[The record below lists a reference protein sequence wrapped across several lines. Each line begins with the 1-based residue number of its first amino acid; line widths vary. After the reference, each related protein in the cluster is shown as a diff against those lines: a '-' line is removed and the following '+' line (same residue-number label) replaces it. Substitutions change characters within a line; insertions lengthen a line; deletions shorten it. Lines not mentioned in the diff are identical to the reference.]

1 MQYNRLVVGIYE
13 TYSRRMKKRERA
25 GRTDVYQY
33 DDLAQP
39 LRVKIHLILR
49 DALGRDYV
57 RTVGRRRDSS
67 NLWAELHDQMCRE
80 LGVFNLDDNAQLDAQ
95 EKCRRFLLSTATS
108 DAIDFIDMAF
118 FVVAQMPD
126 LKGHDTNP
134 YVRMAPEDAIEEL
147 NGRFKEHG
155 VGYQFVEEQI
165 VRVDSQYVHA
175 EVVKPA
181 ISLLHTAG
189 FDGASEEFLRAHE
202 HYRKGRLGEAM
213 SDALKAFE
221 STMKAVC
228 DKNGWKYREG
238 DTAKALIKTVLD
250 ENLVPRYMETHLAG
264 LRNTLEAGLPT
275 VRNKNSGH
283 GQGAKVREV
292 PEYFAGY
299 ALHLAATNIVF
310 LVEAHESLNHK

>member
-1 MQYNRLVVGIYE
+1 VGIHE
-13 TYSRRMKKRERA
+13 TYSKRLKNRDRA
-25 GRTDVYQY
+25 GQPDVYQY

-39 LRVKIHLILR
+39 LRVKVYLILR
-49 DALGRDYV
+49 DALGRDYA
-57 RTVGRRRDSS
+57 RTVGRHRNRS

-95 EKCRRFLLSTATS
+95 EKCRRFLLSAPTS

-118 FVVAQMPD
+118 FVVAQVPD
-126 LKGHDTNP
+126 LTGHDTNS

-155 VGYQFVEEQI
+155 VGYQFVGEQI

-221 STMKAVC
+221 STMKAIC
-228 DKNGWKYREG
+228 DTNGWSYREG
-238 DTAKALIKTVLD
+238 DTAKPLIKIVLD
-250 ENLVPRYMETHLAG
+250 NNLVPRYMETHLAG

-283 GQGAKVREV
+283 GQGAQVRQV

-310 LVEAHESLNHK
+310 LVEAHGFLNSK